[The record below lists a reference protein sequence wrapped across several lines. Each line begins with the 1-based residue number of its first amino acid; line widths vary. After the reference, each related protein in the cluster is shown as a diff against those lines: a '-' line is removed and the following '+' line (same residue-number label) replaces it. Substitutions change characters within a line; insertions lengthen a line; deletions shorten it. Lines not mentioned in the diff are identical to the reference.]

1 MNMPYL
7 SRRSMLAL
15 GAAAAGSVALSGCGG
30 GGASNSGTASFWN
43 FYGENPSGSAE
54 SEWMTK
60 LISDWN
66 ANNDFQ
72 VSLKYM
78 PAQTYLDGSTLQTAF
93 TSGEGP
99 DVFLLSPGDFLRY
112 ANGGVLRDLSDKLDN
127 SVRADFTPGFL
138 ESRSDG
144 DKLYAIP
151 MDAEPLAIFYSP
163 AAFEA
168 GGLSEGDIPTTW
180 EEFVA
185 VAEKLTTDRQ
195 FGAMVDPAPS
205 YYENFTWYPFLWQTG
220 NDVFD
225 ADGKPAFDN
234 PGSVQAMQLWQDLIY
249 GGLAP
254 KQAQGAGASEVNTNL
269 GSGNV
274 AMQQS
279 GIWGIAQMAQNLPDF
294 EYDVFPLPIPDG
306 GTPTTIVGGWSF
318 AVNAEGKDPD
328 GAADFVT
335 WALASQEKEQIQRLV
350 DWTAGAKSNFPT
362 RKSVLEAAEQQGKY
376 EEAHMKK
383 FVDEIYPTG
392 VSEPRF
398 PPEVYKPISDALQA
412 VALEGKDAQ
421 EQVSAAQA
429 SLEKYME
436 SYDGVKIS
444 Y

>member
-1 MNMPYL
+1 
-7 SRRSMLAL
+7 
-15 GAAAAGSVALSGCGG
+15 
-30 GGASNSGTASFWN
+30 
-43 FYGENPSGSAE
+43 
-54 SEWMTK
+54 
-60 LISDWN
+60 
-66 ANNDFQ
+66 
-72 VSLKYM
+72 
-78 PAQTYLDGSTLQTAF
+78 
-93 TSGEGP
+93 
-99 DVFLLSPGDFLRY
+99 
-112 ANGGVLRDLSDKLDN
+112 
-127 SVRADFTPGFL
+127 
-138 ESRSDG
+138 
-144 DKLYAIP
+144 
-151 MDAEPLAIFYSP
+151 
-163 AAFEA
+163 
-168 GGLSEGDIPTTW
+168 
-180 EEFVA
+180 
-185 VAEKLTTDRQ
+185 
-195 FGAMVDPAPS
+195 MVDPAPS